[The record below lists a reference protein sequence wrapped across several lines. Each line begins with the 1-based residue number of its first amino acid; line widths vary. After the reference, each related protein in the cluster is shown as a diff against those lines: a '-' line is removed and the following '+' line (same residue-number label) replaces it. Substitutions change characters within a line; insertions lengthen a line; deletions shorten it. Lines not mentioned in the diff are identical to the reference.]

1 MVIGRMPQDGS
12 NSTTTTTTTVAPT
25 TTTTVAPTTTT
36 TVPAPTTTVPLN
48 PANQPQIPTTLSG
61 TGGPVYAGG
70 IDPTY
75 KAPDKSVF
83 NNKSNPYSYK
93 SNDWQMI
100 LTMPKEQILGFQT
113 KLMQAFPGW
122 KPGVLGRINDDKTI
136 TKVKDL
142 ISYINTDNT
151 VKGADLMTALEYYA
165 KNPLE
170 VQAASQRAA
179 VRLTN
184 PIDLRKPFE
193 RGAQAAIGQKLA
205 PEQTKQMGTQFAQ
218 METDYQQGAATGAGG
233 TVIQPPDP
241 TAFAEEKARKL
252 QPTAAKA
259 TEYSDYMGVLSE
271 LLQG

>member
-1 MVIGRMPQDGS
+1 MVIGRMPQDNSG
-12 NSTTTTTTTVAPT
+12 STTTTS
-25 TTTTVAPTTTT
+25 TTVAPTTTT
-36 TVPAPTTTVPLN
+36 TVPAPTTTVPVN
-48 PANQPQIPTTLSG
+48 PANQQQGSTVVLTG
-61 TGGPVYAGG
+61 TGAPVYAGG
-70 IDPTY
+70 VNPTY

-83 NNKSNPYSYK
+83 NNPTTPYLYK
-93 SNDWQMI
+93 SDDWQII
-100 LTMPKEQILGFQT
+100 LKMPKEEILGFQT

-151 VKGADLMTALEYYA
+151 VKGADLMTALVYYA

-170 VQAASQRAA
+170 VQAASQKAA
-179 VRLTN
+179 VRLTS
-184 PIDLRKPFE
+184 PVDLRKPFE
-193 RGAQAAIGQKLA
+193 RGAQATIGQRLA
-205 PEQTKQMGTQFAQ
+205 PAQTKQMETQFAQ
-218 METDYQQGAATGAGG
+218 METDYQRGVSTGAGG

>member
-1 MVIGRMPQDGS
+1 MSIGRMPQDGS
-12 NSTTTTTTTVAPT
+12 DSTTTTTTTVAPT
-25 TTTTVAPTTTT
+25 TTSTTIPVDPRT
-36 TVPAPTTTVPLN
+36 
-48 PANQPQIPTTLSG
+48 NQGSTTLTG
-61 TGGPVYAGG
+61 TGLGPVYAGG
-70 IDPTY
+70 IDLTY

-83 NNKSNPYSYK
+83 NNPTNPYLYK
-93 SNDWQMI
+93 SNDWQII
-100 LTMPKEQILGFQT
+100 LKMPKEQILGFQT

-142 ISYINTDNT
+142 LGYINTDEA

-218 METDYQQGAATGAGG
+218 METDYQRGAATGAGG